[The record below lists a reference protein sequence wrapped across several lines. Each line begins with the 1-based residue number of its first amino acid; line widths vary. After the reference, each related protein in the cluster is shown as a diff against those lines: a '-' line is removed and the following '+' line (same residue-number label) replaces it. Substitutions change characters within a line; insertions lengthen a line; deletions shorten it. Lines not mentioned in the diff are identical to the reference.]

1 MPGIGEVGRVRKLM
15 LVVAVLVVGVSGVA
29 LAKPARDTSGVVYAG
44 VTHVEGS
51 DVYVAGDF
59 IDEILGRGAIV
70 YITEVQTGPEVGTF
84 LVEAKQITLYTKR
97 GSLRGTGQATQTI
110 NPDGS
115 GTVTDGTFKLTKG
128 TGKLK
133 GHKLKGTFEG
143 PFEDGVY
150 TFNYTGTYK

>member
-1 MPGIGEVGRVRKLM
+1 MPGIGSVRKLLLLVAALAAA
-15 LVVAVLVVGVSGVA
+15 LVVTVAGVA

-59 IDEILGRGAIV
+59 KDEILGRGAIV
-70 YITEVQTGPEVGTF
+70 YITQVQTGPEVGTV
-84 LVEAKQITLYTKR
+84 LIESKKITLYTKR
-97 GSLRGTGQATQTI
+97 GSLSGSGQATQTI
-110 NPDGS
+110 YADGN
-115 GTVTDGTFKLTKG
+115 GAVTDGTFKLTKG

-150 TFNYTGTYK
+150 TFDYTGT

>member
-1 MPGIGEVGRVRKLM
+1 MPGIEEVSRVRKF
-15 LVVAVLVVGVSGVA
+15 LVLIAVLVVSVSGVA

-59 IDEILGRGAIV
+59 KDEILGRGAIV
-70 YITEVQTGPEVGTF
+70 YVTEVQTGPQPSSV
-84 LVEAKQITLYTKR
+84 LIEAKRITIYTKR
-97 GSLRGTGQATQTI
+97 GSLSGTGQATQTF
-110 NPDGS
+110 NADGTSTVSDGS
-115 GTVTDGTFKLTKG
+115 FKLTKG

-133 GHKLKGTFEG
+133 GHKLQGTFEG
-143 PFEDGVY
+143 PFADGVY

>member
-1 MPGIGEVGRVRKLM
+1 MRGINEVGRGRKL
-15 LVVAVLVVGVSGVA
+15 LLLIAVLVVSVSGVA

-51 DVYVAGDF
+51 DIYVSGDF
-59 IDEILGRGAIV
+59 KDEILGRGAIV
-70 YITEVQTGPEVGTF
+70 YVTEVQSGPEVGTV
-84 LVEAKQITLYTKR
+84 LVEAKQITIYTKR
-97 GSLRGTGQATQTI
+97 GSLRGSGQATQTT

-115 GTVTDGTFKLTKG
+115 ASVTDGTFKLTRG

-143 PFEDGVY
+143 PLEDGVY

>member
-1 MPGIGEVGRVRKLM
+1 MQGIERVGRLRKL
-15 LVVAVLVVGVSGVA
+15 LLLVAVLVVSVAGVA
-29 LAKPARDTSGVVYAG
+29 LGKPARDTSGVVYAG
-44 VTHVEGS
+44 VTHIEGS

-59 IDEILGRGAIV
+59 KDEILGRGAIV
-70 YITEVQTGPEVGTF
+70 YVTEVQTGPEVGTV
-84 LVEAKQITLYTKR
+84 LVTARKITIYTKR
-97 GSLRGTGQATQTI
+97 GSLSGSGEATQTI

-115 GTVTDGTFKLTKG
+115 GSVTDGSFKLTKG

-150 TFNYTGTYK
+150 TFDYTGTYK